1 MEHLLVAVQM
11 ITVHMLD
18 GREVLVNPAAIAEL
32 RSGRPDDDPKR
43 VLIKGVFCV
52 IFFPSGR
59 WLSVVETCDEVRKL
73 IEAKP

>member
-18 GREVLVNPAAIAEL
+18 GREVLVNSAAIAQL
-32 RSGRPDDDPKR
+32 QPGRADDDPKR
-43 VLIKGVFCV
+43 VIIKGVYCV

-59 WLSVVETCDEVRKL
+59 YLSVVETCDEVRNL